1 MRPIEPLYTVELFPV
16 LHSHLLELLNHL
28 TDDDW
33 HRPTVCKGWS
43 VKDIVSHLAD
53 GNFRR
58 LATYRDNYFPAPT
71 VPIDS
76 YPSLVNYLNQLN
88 QDWVVATRRLS
99 PQLLIDWLEQ
109 TGPQVYQLFKELPP
123 FDTAVYSVAWAGEQT
138 SPNWFHIARE
148 YTELWHHQQQIR
160 LAVNQPDPLMNVDLY
175 YPLLDTFMRAL
186 PHTYRNTEAP
196 ADTLIKF
203 IITGTEDGVWYL
215 HRNTDRWELVIDVG
229 EHSATS
235 VVMIDGRVAWRLFS
249 KGLTP
254 PEAFPYITITG
265 DQRLGSPIR
274 TMLSVMA

>member
-16 LHSHLLELLNHL
+16 LHTHLLELLSQL
-28 TDDDW
+28 TNDDW

-43 VKDIVSHLAD
+43 VKDIASHLAD

-58 LATYRDNYFPAPT
+58 ITTYRDNYSPAPT
-71 VPIDS
+71 VSIDS

-99 PQLLIDWLEQ
+99 PQTLIDWLEQ

-160 LAVNQPDPLMNVDLY
+160 LAVNQPDPLMTVELY

-186 PHTYRNTEAP
+186 PHTYRDVEAP
-196 ADTLIKF
+196 ANTLIKVV
-203 IITGTEDGVWYL
+203 ITGLGGGDWHLYR
-215 HRNTDRWELVIDVG
+215 HADRWKLVIDADECPANTVITING
-229 EHSATS
+229 S
-235 VVMIDGRVAWRLFS
+235 VAWRLFS
-249 KGLTP
+249 NGLTP
-254 PEAFPYITITG
+254 QEALPYITITG
-265 DQRLGSPIR
+265 DQRLGSPVL